1 MSSCLADVE
10 CLDITP
16 PGGPSQVEQPVNKE
30 QADIQRMFINMN
42 MDERKSRLEKMVHID
57 PQTKRWICRIC
68 SVSFT
73 RKNATTDHIEGHHIR
88 ILSYPCFYC
97 ESQFTCAS
105 QRRTHI
111 HSNHREQN
119 KMAKF
124 LTD

>member
-1 MSSCLADVE
+1 MA
-10 CLDITP
+10 TK
-16 PGGPSQVEQPVNKE
+16 GGEGG
-30 QADIQRMFINMN
+30 DIQRMFMN
-42 MDERKSRLEKMVHID
+42 MTMEERKSRLDKMVQIE

-68 SVSFT
+68 SVSFV

-97 ESQFTCAS
+97 QSQFTCAS